1 MSDISRLPRWAQER
15 IAELERELRLWQDR
29 YVKLS
34 ERMAGRDPVFSP
46 PVPPAGIKVFPP
58 GPIPPPEPPFQPGVH
73 AYMAP
78 FPGPNIMS
86 GQPTTAASSGIM
98 LPGLTDLPPTG
109 REP

>member
-1 MSDISRLPRWAQER
+1 MNDISRLPRWAQEK
-15 IAELERELRLWQDR
+15 IAELEREIHLWQDR

-34 ERMAGRDPVFSP
+34 ESMARRDPIFSP
-46 PVPPAGIKVFPP
+46 PAPPYGIKVFPP
-58 GPIPPPEPPFQPGVH
+58 GPIPPPEPPFEPGVY

-86 GQPTTAASSGIM
+86 GQPTTVASSRIM
-98 LPGLTDLPPTG
+98 LSGPTDLPPTG